1 MGRKSGKAGNA
12 VKPAAPDMAEDAD
25 VATQSETVELPE
37 PHKEPED
44 EESAEINEQTSWIE
58 IELVGEDDKPIPG
71 EPYKITLPN
80 DKVASGTLDD
90 KGFARVQGFK
100 KGLCKVSFP
109 QLDKDA
115 WEKI

>member
-1 MGRKSGKAGNA
+1 MGKKSGKAGNA
-12 VKPAAPDMAEDAD
+12 VKPAAPDVAEDAD
-25 VATQSETVELPE
+25 VAIHGETAELPE

-44 EESAEINEQTSWIE
+44 EESAEENEETSWIE
-58 IELVGEDDKPIPG
+58 IEMVGEDDNPIPG
-71 EPYKITLPN
+71 EKYKITLPN
-80 DKVASGTLDD
+80 GKVASGTLDD

-100 KGLCKVSFP
+100 KGSCKVCFP